1 LSQLNTQHKAT
12 PITLTQSL
20 CASTKILFETQHLLK
35 ILFLYHATS
44 KSLLIL
50 SAQCHDIINIP
61 VDSFVT
67 FVRDLCFRVAGTNI
81 GVSGCDAL
89 WFGRKVSSSRG
100 TLMPPSLG
108 KEITL
113 YREMATWGSDNSNYG
128 WKWTCETPFS
138 SVFSA
143 LAFVL
148 TQIVSFIPNRL

>member
-35 ILFLYHATS
+35 ILFLYQATS
-44 KSLLIL
+44 NSLLIL

-81 GVSGCDAL
+81 GVSGCDAYGL
-89 WFGRKVSSSRG
+89 VDKYHHRG
-100 TLMPPSLG
+100 GT
-108 KEITL
+108 
-113 YREMATWGSDNSNYG
+113 
-128 WKWTCETPFS
+128 
-138 SVFSA
+138 
-143 LAFVL
+143 
-148 TQIVSFIPNRL
+148 